1 MFGLTYQGIVIKADV
16 RSFSVSGLLH
26 HITRIWTISY
36 KKLVKEYE
44 VTFFF
49 TQLKNTM
56 QHTYFSKQAR
66 ETDAIILAPHNQ
78 FKYYGI

>member
-1 MFGLTYQGIVIKADV
+1 
-16 RSFSVSGLLH
+16 
-26 HITRIWTISY
+26 
-36 KKLVKEYE
+36 
-44 VTFFF
+44 
-49 TQLKNTM
+49 M